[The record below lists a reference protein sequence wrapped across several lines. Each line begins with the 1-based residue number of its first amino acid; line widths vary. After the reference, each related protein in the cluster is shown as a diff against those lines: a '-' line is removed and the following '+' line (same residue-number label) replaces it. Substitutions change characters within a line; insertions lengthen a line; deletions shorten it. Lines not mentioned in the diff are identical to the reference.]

1 MNTPQIFKINE
12 ERKLYIQEFLGEKT
26 LSEIITLERE
36 SERVKSLVKK
46 TLEHLFELQEKT
58 QNNNPI
64 FLKFVF
70 MISSF
75 YKSELIVVSWFS
87 DLVVNSI
94 FTFLYQFRF
103 DIVTLGLKFI

>member
-1 MNTPQIFKINE
+1 VAVKRCVFPI
-12 ERKLYIQEFLGEKT
+12 RASFLTAANSEGDGGVT
-26 LSEIITLERE
+26 LLSTSL
-36 SERVKSLVKK
+36 SSQLTNVVKAK
-46 TLEHLFELQEKT
+46 
-58 QNNNPI
+58 NNNPI

-70 MISSF
+70 MISNF

-94 FTFLYQFRF
+94 FIFLYQFRF